1 MAGVTRLREYR
12 RGTEAS
18 FREILP
24 LKERK
29 RVTDRERENEREC
42 VLAEHLELILRNGE
56 VKRVFSEG
64 PVPSLHTSTTIF
76 L

>member
-29 RVTDRERENEREC
+29 TERERERERES
-42 VLAEHLELILRNGE
+42 VLAERLELILRNGE
-56 VKRVFSEG
+56 VKKRVFSEG
-64 PVPSLHTSTTIF
+64 PVSSLHTSTTIF